1 MAIVSMRH
9 LTLYG
14 LKKDRKSI
22 MELLQRRG
30 VVEITPCPV
39 EDERY
44 QPPDVS
50 AARAVFDKRI
60 HVMTQALAVL
70 EREVDFP
77 SSMFSS
83 REGRR
88 PITVEDYESFASDRD
103 EIFDVAEQLNTL
115 DRQITEQQADIIKCR
130 TQQEALTPW
139 KDLDIPLSTTGTTST
154 AVLIGSLP
162 QEYSTETLLSVLAE
176 KLPETD
182 VSLEILRATPEQ
194 TCLFL
199 LCLKPDADAVL
210 AVLNNLGFARPA
222 VTGRQ
227 PTAAMLAQLDEQ
239 IAKDEQGIEAAK
251 KSIADCAGFRHALQ
265 FTIDHYTMRSEK
277 YEMIGQLKQSGR
289 LFILTGWLP
298 EKKAPALVQDIEAHY
313 DAAVEIEA
321 PAEGEQP
328 PVLLKNGH
336 FSSPVE
342 SVVES
347 FGLPAGQER
356 DPTSIMAIFYYFLF
370 GMMLSDAAYGLIMV
384 IATTVLLR
392 KFPNMERG
400 MRQSLRMFRYG
411 GISTAI
417 WGVLFGGYFG
427 DAPAVIAS
435 TFFGSDFSIPP
446 LWFSPVD
453 EPMRMLMFSF
463 LVGIIHLFTGLGVK
477 LVDDCRNGHIK
488 DGIYD
493 VVFWYMLVGGGIVY
507 LLTVPTFLNMAGLS
521 FRLPDMVGT
530 IAAICAGIGAIG
542 IVLTAGRDSRSPVKR
557 LLKGLYGLYNVTGYL
572 SDILSY
578 SRLLALGLATGVIAT
593 VFNKMGSMAG
603 GGVAGVI
610 LFIVVFLIGHTLNIG
625 INLLGAYVHTNRLQF
640 VEFFGKFYE
649 GGGKAFAP
657 FSAHTRYYKFKE
669 DQ

>member
-1 MAIVSMRH
+1 MAVVSMRH

-14 LKKDRKSI
+14 LKKDRKAI
-22 MELLQRRG
+22 LELLQRRG

-39 EDERY
+39 EDDRY

-50 AARAVFDKRI
+50 AGRAVFDKRI
-60 HVMTQALAVL
+60 HVMSQALAVL

-83 REGRR
+83 LEGRQ
-88 PITVEDYESFASDRD
+88 PITVADYEAFANDRD
-103 EIFDVAEQLNTL
+103 EVFRIAERLNTL
-115 DRQITEQQADIIKCR
+115 DRQMAEQQADILKCR
-130 TQQEALTPW
+130 TQQEMLVPW
-139 KDLDIPLSTTGTTST
+139 RQLDIPLSTTGTAST

-162 QEYSTETLLSVLAE
+162 QAYTADALLAILAE
-176 KLPETD
+176 KLPDTD
-182 VSLEILRATPEQ
+182 VSVEILCAAPEQ
-194 TCLFL
+194 TCVFL
-199 LCLKPDADAVL
+199 LCLKPDADR
-210 AVLNNLGFARPA
+210 VLNVLNDLGFARPA

-227 PTAAMLAQLDEQ
+227 PTAQLIRQLDDRITESEKA
-239 IAKDEQGIEAAK
+239 IAAARQEITTCK
-251 KSIADCAGFRHALQ
+251 GFRHALQ

-277 YEMIGQLKQSGR
+277 YEMIGRLKQSGR
-289 LFILTGWLP
+289 LFVLTGWLP
-298 EKKAPALVQDIEAHY
+298 EKCAPALVQDIEAQF

-321 PAEGEQP
+321 PAEGEEP
-328 PVLLKNGH
+328 PVLLQNGH

-347 FGLPAGQER
+347 FGLPAGRER
-356 DPTSIMAIFYYFLF
+356 DPTSIMAIFYYVLF

-384 IATTVLLR
+384 IVTTLLIK
-392 KFPNMERG
+392 KFPRMEHG
-400 MRQSLRMFRYG
+400 MKQSLRMFRYG
-411 GISTAI
+411 GISTMV

-477 LVDDCRNGHIK
+477 LVTDCRTGHVK
-488 DGIYD
+488 DAIYD
-493 VVFWYMLVGGGIVY
+493 VVFWYLLVGGGIVY
-507 LLTVPTFLNMAGLS
+507 LLTIPMFLDMAGLT
-521 FRLPDMVGT
+521 FRLPSVVGT
-530 IAAICAGIGAIG
+530 IAAVCAGIGAVG
-542 IVLTAGRDSRSPVKR
+542 IVCTAGRDSRSPVKR
-557 LLKGLYGLYNVTGYL
+557 FLKGLYGLYNITGYL

-593 VFNKMGSMAG
+593 VFNQMGSMAG
-603 GGVAGVI
+603 GGIVGAI

-649 GGGKAFAP
+649 GGGKAFHP

>member
-1 MAIVSMRH
+1 MAVVSMRH

-14 LKKDRKSI
+14 LKKDRKAI
-22 MELLQRRG
+22 MELLQRQG

-39 EDERY
+39 EDDRY

-50 AARAVFDKRI
+50 AGRAVFDKRI

-77 SSMFSS
+77 SSMFASL
-83 REGRR
+83 EGRQ
-88 PITVEDYESFASDRD
+88 PITVEDYEIFASDRD
-103 EIFDVAEQLNTL
+103 EIFRIAERLNTL
-115 DRQITEQQADIIKCR
+115 DRQITEQQTDILKCR
-130 TQQEALTPW
+130 TQQEALVPW
-139 KDLDIPLSTTGTTST
+139 RELDVPLSTTGTAST

-162 QEYSTETLLSVLAE
+162 QAYTADALLAILAE
-176 KLPETD
+176 KRPEAAVT
-182 VSLEILRATPEQ
+182 VEILRSTPQQ

-199 LCLKPDADAVL
+199 LCLKEDADGVL
-210 AVLNNLGFARPA
+210 EVLSDLGFARPA

-227 PTAAMLAQLDEQ
+227 NTAEMIDQLDAR
-239 IAKDEQGIEAAK
+239 IADNEKAIAAAK
-251 KSIADCAGFRHALQ
+251 KEIATCAGFRHALQ
-265 FTIDHYTMRSEK
+265 FTIDHYTMRTEK
-277 YEMIGQLKQSGR
+277 YEMIGRLKQSGR

-298 EKKAPALVQDIEAHY
+298 EKSAPALVQDIEAHF

-321 PAEGEQP
+321 PAAGEEP
-328 PVLLKNGH
+328 PVLLQNGH

-347 FGLPAGQER
+347 FGLPAGRER
-356 DPTSIMAIFYYFLF
+356 DPTSVMAIFYYFLF

-384 IATTVLLR
+384 LVTSILIK
-392 KFPNMERG
+392 KFPRMERG
-400 MRQSLRMFRYG
+400 MKQSLRMFRYG
-411 GISTAI
+411 GISTMF
-417 WGVLFGGYFG
+417 WGVLFGSYFG

-446 LWFSPVD
+446 VWFSPVD

-463 LVGIIHLFTGLGVK
+463 LVGIVHLFAGLGVK
-477 LVDDCRNGHIK
+477 LVTDCRTGHVK
-488 DGIYD
+488 DAIYD
-493 VVFWYMLVGGGIVY
+493 VVFWYLLVGGGIVY
-507 LLTVPTFLNMAGLS
+507 LLTVPTFLDMAGLS
-521 FRLPDMVGT
+521 FRLPSVVGT
-530 IAAICAGIGAIG
+530 MAAVCAGIGAIG
-542 IVLTAGRDSRSPVKR
+542 IVCTSGRDSRSPVKR
-557 LLKGLYGLYNVTGYL
+557 FLKGLYGLYNVTGYL

-603 GGVAGVI
+603 GGVVGAI

-649 GGGKAFAP
+649 GGGKAFHP